1 MRVRIP
7 SRRYNKGLEALRQQ
21 IAAVSRVVALTGA
34 GISAESG
41 VPTFRGAGGLW
52 NNHRAEDLATPEAFQ
67 RNRRLVWEWYDWRR
81 QLIAGTEPNAAH
93 LALAN
98 LEKRTPSFT
107 LITQNV
113 DGLHDRAGSRNILK
127 LHGDIWRLRCLECRR
142 EWDDFAAPLPE
153 IPPRCACGGVARPGV
168 VWFGEALPRD
178 AWNAAEASVAAAQMV
193 LVIGTSAVVYP
204 AAGLV
209 PLARESGAT
218 IVEVNLEATPVTGI
232 VDHAFHGKAG
242 EILPEL
248 LPV

>member
-1 MRVRIP
+1 M
-7 SRRYNKGLEALRQQ
+7 EALRQQ
-21 IAAVSRVVALTGA
+21 IAAAARIVALTGA

-52 NNHRAEDLATPEAFQ
+52 NHHRAEDLATPEAFH
-67 RNRRLVWEWYDWRR
+67 RNPRLVWEWYDWRR

-98 LEKRTPSFT
+98 LEQRTPSFT

-113 DGLHDRAGSRNILK
+113 DGLHDRAGNENILK

-153 IPPRCACGGVARPGV
+153 LPPCCACGGAARPGV
-168 VWFGEALPRD
+168 VWFGEALPREV
-178 AWNAAEASVAAAQMV
+178 WNAAEAAVAAAEV
-193 LVIGTSAVVYP
+193 VIVIGTSAVVYP

-218 IVEVNLEATPVTGI
+218 VIEVNLEATPVTGL
-232 VDHAFHGKAG
+232 VDHVFHGKAG
-242 EILPEL
+242 EILPGL
-248 LPV
+248 LHV